1 MLVKSTKGSSARWFP
16 LTYPVPSAPGVW
28 ELKLTSL
35 QKRDA
40 EEKASLLESHV
51 KTVDSLSDTFQARIR
66 DLEASLEKS
75 REEVRTGAVCMWGTG
90 GAGRRTGW
98 NCPNDVQVVER
109 DTQLAE
115 LSSTLQALQVRQDW

>member
-1 MLVKSTKGSSARWFP
+1 
-16 LTYPVPSAPGVW
+16 
-28 ELKLTSL
+28 LKLTSL

-75 REEVRTGAVCMWGTG
+75 REEVRTGAVCM
-90 GAGRRTGW
+90 
-98 NCPNDVQVVER
+98 
-109 DTQLAE
+109 
-115 LSSTLQALQVRQDW
+115 